1 MRAGFCFLLVVL
13 TCVWG
18 WKPAAA
24 QQRST
29 VQSHVVVVDQERLFS
44 ETVFGLRLSKELEA
58 ASIALA
64 EENRRIEQMLINE
77 ERALTEQRPTMAP
90 EAFREAADAF
100 DARVTEVRTAQ
111 DRKARIIVERRDV
124 ERRAFLDAALPVL
137 GGLMAEYGAYVI
149 LDQRQVFLSDD
160 RVNVTDEAI
169 ALIDAALG
177 ERVTPAPRPIFSKG
191 PDAGENPS
199 ELDSDND
206 TLPLE
211 GSAPEN

>member
-1 MRAGFCFLLVVL
+1 MSLRLCSLLLIL
-13 TCVWG
+13 TCF
-18 WKPAAA
+18 AAGQIVSA
-24 QQRST
+24 QDRAT
-29 VQSHVVVVDQERLFS
+29 VQSHVIVVDQERLFS
-44 ETVFGLRLSKELEA
+44 ETVFGLRLSNDLES

-77 ERALTEQRPTMAP
+77 ERTLTEQRPAMTP

-111 DRKARIIVERRDV
+111 DRKARIIVERRDA

-137 GGLMAEYGAYVI
+137 GSLMGEYGAYVI

-177 ERVTPAPRPIFSKG
+177 ERVTPAPRPIFPVN
-191 PDAGENPS
+191 PDANPGAQQQDTES
-199 ELDSDND
+199 E
-206 TLPLE
+206 TGLPELP
-211 GSAPEN
+211 SPEN